1 VDFLQIPQH
10 LHSHLQAS
18 VADFILNQQW
28 FVPLDVQIAFPTLL
42 LLQFSIP
49 LEDKEDKLVWIHT
62 THGDLT
68 LKDAYSFFSTP
79 GLNVSWAKS
88 IWNIAIPPSK
98 SFLVWRLFHHKMPT
112 DEILSAKG
120 MHLPSMCCLCNK
132 EAETTPYVFLHCQFA
147 RTLWNWLAAIINH
160 RFDFSSLPAIWQV
173 TVGNWNPQC
182 KISIIAAVIFILNS
196 IWLCRNNSRFK
207 NIRPSFS
214 SIISSLIANVS
225 LVGNCS
231 KLSAGPSI
239 TDFEIL
245 KFFKIDIHHPRPPK
259 VIEVLWSPPLHGWL
273 KCNTDGTSLGNPGPA
288 ACGGVFRN
296 HRGEFLGGFEKN
308 LGIANSL
315 VAEIMGAILAI
326 ECAYDRNWYQLWL
339 ECDSSLVVL
348 AFKDPFVIPWQ
359 LKNRWLNCITK
370 IKSMSFCI
378 SHIYREGN
386 HCADKLASTGLA
398 LTDFCWWNAA
408 PEIIIKDLDSNR
420 LGLPFFRIC

>member
-1 VDFLQIPQH
+1 
-10 LHSHLQAS
+10 
-18 VADFILNQQW
+18 
-28 FVPLDVQIAFPTLL
+28 
-42 LLQFSIP
+42 
-49 LEDKEDKLVWIHT
+49 
-62 THGDLT
+62 
-68 LKDAYSFFSTP
+68 
-79 GLNVSWAKS
+79 
-88 IWNIAIPPSK
+88 
-98 SFLVWRLFHHKMPT
+98 
-112 DEILSAKG
+112 
-120 MHLPSMCCLCNK
+120 MCCLCNK

-259 VIEVLWSPPLHGWL
+259 VIEVLWSLPLHGWL
-273 KCNTDGTSLGNPGPA
+273 KCNIDGTSLGNPGPA